1 MLLIR
6 GLWVFVASASVINVN
21 SIPIIG
27 LTTGIDKETGAR
39 PARRNINELEAE
51 AGPIWALSAL
61 EDGSDSE
68 ENSYF
73 GVAGIH
79 GQPYRS
85 WNGVGPVPGGEASGF
100 CPHGEALFISW
111 HRPYITLYEVC
122 VKSAPCRLP
131 ADRKQQVLGQKV
143 QQLADEYSGK
153 DASAYKAAGQTFR
166 LPYWDWALD
175 ARVPPSCTR
184 QNITVNA
191 PEGSITIRNPLYSYK
206 WHQYPLDQGL
216 FPGSESLENET
227 TRSPNPT
234 SHFPVEDVNT
244 KLAAQAQQI
253 KLKVYHAFAFADTYE
268 KMASMTGNGNSFE
281 SPHNDVHNLVGGSF
295 ATLTVTSFDPLF
307 MLHHCNL
314 DRLAAIW
321 AAIYFEN
328 TVQTTSY
335 QSGGLFATA
344 RGEDITA
351 DSPLKPFYQ
360 ADGKTFHTSR
370 SVRDITQF
378 GYTYP
383 ELQDLDLDVHQNA
396 LRVTELVNDLYGSLP
411 APRVRRPY
419 PRGYG
424 TQSSREWVVSV
435 EVERSELEL
444 PCTIHIYRGDRYAG
458 RTTLLDMPRNRILFD
473 EIPLAGVISASEF
486 RGMSPDA
493 VEDLLEKEFRFE
505 IKKDDGTVLDPMKV
519 PSLRLDV
526 QGFDVRPPSSL
537 SELPKYSGKYTYSK
551 VFAQYNGTRHSIN
564 WTATGASS

>member
-1 MLLIR
+1 M
-6 GLWVFVASASVINVN
+6 ASASVVKSN

-27 LTTGIDKETGAR
+27 LTTGIDKEAGAR

-51 AGPIWALSAL
+51 AGPTWDLFIRALSAL

-68 ENSYF
+68 ESSYF
-73 GVAGIH
+73 GVAGMR
-79 GQPYRS
+79 QERS
-85 WNGVGPVPGGEASGF
+85 TPA
-100 CPHGEALFISW
+100 
-111 HRPYITLYEVC
+111 
-122 VKSAPCRLP
+122 P
-131 ADRKQQVLGQKV
+131 ADHKQQILGQKV
-143 QQLADEYSGK
+143 QQLANEYSGK

-166 LPYWDWALD
+166 LPYWDWASD
-175 ARVPPSCTR
+175 ARIPPCCTR

-191 PEGSITIRNPLYSYK
+191 PKGPITIRNPLYSYK
-206 WHQYPLDQGL
+206 WHQYPLDQ
-216 FPGSESLENET
+216 
-227 TRSPNPT
+227 
-234 SHFPVEDVNT
+234 VEDVNT

-253 KLKVYHAFAFADTYE
+253 KLKVYYAFAFADTYE

-328 TVQTTSY
+328 TVPTTSY

-344 RGEDITA
+344 KGEDITA

-370 SVRDITQF
+370 SVGDITQF

-396 LRVTELVNDLYGSLP
+396 LRVTELVNDLYGSVP
-411 APRVRRPY
+411 ARRVRRPH

-424 TQSSREWVVSV
+424 TQSLREWVVSV

-444 PCTIHIYRGDRYAG
+444 PCTINIYRGDRYAG
-458 RTTLLDMPRNRILFD
+458 RTTLLDMPRNGILFD
-473 EIPLAGVISASEF
+473 QIPLAGVISASEF

-493 VEDLLEKEFRFE
+493 VEDLLEKELRFE
-505 IKKDDGTVLDPMKV
+505 IKKDDGTVLDPMGM

-526 QGFDVRPPSSL
+526 QGFDLQPPSSP

-551 VFAQYNGTRHSIN
+551 VFAQYNGT
-564 WTATGASS
+564 TTLQ